1 MTNKHE
7 NKPIPEKRNP
17 LFDDLN
23 LPEEEKEEERARG
36 VRVREH
42 TYQYLRR
49 YAFEKDTTMI
59 EAVEEAV
66 ELLRQKNNN

>member
-1 MTNKHE
+1 MTNKFE
-7 NKPIPEKRNP
+7 NQPIPEKRNP

-23 LPEEEKEEERARG
+23 SPLEEKEEEKARG

-42 TYQYLRR
+42 TYQYLRK
-49 YAFEKDTTMI
+49 YAFENDTTMI

-66 ELLRQKNNN
+66 RLLKQQNND